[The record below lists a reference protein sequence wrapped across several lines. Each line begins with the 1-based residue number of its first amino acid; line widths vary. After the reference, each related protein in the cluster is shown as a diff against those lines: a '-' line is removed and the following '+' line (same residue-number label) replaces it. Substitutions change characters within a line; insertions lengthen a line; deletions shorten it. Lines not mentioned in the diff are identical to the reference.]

1 MNRNNGSDDY
11 DDYDEVAKAV
21 AEKLFADMKREAD
34 SCGQMDVPASL
45 DRRMEAM
52 FASRRRKA
60 RLRHRIFSAGI
71 AAAMVVLVSVCCL
84 RQSMSPGDAGWSYE
98 IGNKFYDTKSRTESS
113 DDPTETD
120 DEVNAA
126 IDKSWFLR
134 LLF

>member
-98 IGNKFYDTKSRTESS
+98 IGNKFYDTKSRTEST
-113 DDPTETD
+113 DDPTETE

-126 IDKSWFLR
+126 IDKS
-134 LLF
+134 